1 MKRIVLS
8 LALALAAVFSLS
20 PAVRGNMAAPA
31 YADVGSSITFPQNQ
45 AVAVLSEIL
54 DITVHGAKA
63 EISATYHLKNT
74 TGNPVST
81 PAMFLS
87 PNIEDSGTAVVVNS
101 REAPFTVESYG
112 LNYSTT
118 IETDQWQYIV
128 LTEDPE
134 ITGEQTVD
142 AITFTMDF
150 APEEEYDVMVS
161 YTYRL
166 GGYPDLDFN
175 AKRGEIVYYLTPAAM
190 WKDFGQLTINV
201 YLDEDMPVITSSN
214 LDFEKVG
221 KRTYQHVSD
230 TLPEEDLRITIDEN
244 WMQNISSTL
253 RSPYLGMYLS
263 MASCFCIPV
272 ILLITVLLL
281 VRRYRKN
288 RGR

>member
-8 LALALAAVFSLS
+8 LALALVSAFSLS
-20 PAVRGNMAAPA
+20 PAVWGNMAAPA
-31 YADVGSSITFPQNQ
+31 DADVGSSITFPQNQ

-263 MASCFCIPV
+263 MAACFCIPV

>member
-1 MKRIVLS
+1 
-8 LALALAAVFSLS
+8 
-20 PAVRGNMAAPA
+20 
-31 YADVGSSITFPQNQ
+31 
-45 AVAVLSEIL
+45 
-54 DITVHGAKA
+54 
-63 EISATYHLKNT
+63 
-74 TGNPVST
+74 
-81 PAMFLS
+81 
-87 PNIEDSGTAVVVNS
+87 
-101 REAPFTVESYG
+101 
-112 LNYSTT
+112 
-118 IETDQWQYIV
+118 
-128 LTEDPE
+128 
-134 ITGEQTVD
+134 
-142 AITFTMDF
+142 
-150 APEEEYDVMVS
+150 MVS

-190 WKDFGQLTINV
+190 WKDFRQLTINV

>member
-8 LALALAAVFSLS
+8 LALALLTALAL
-20 PAVRGNMAAPA
+20 PRTAWGNMAAPA
-31 YADVGSSITFPQNQ
+31 YADVGSSITFQQNQ
-45 AVAVLSEIL
+45 AIAVLSEIL

-63 EISATYHLKNT
+63 EITATYHMKNT
-74 TGNPVST
+74 TDNPVST
-81 PAMFLS
+81 RTMFLS
-87 PNIEDSGTAVVVNS
+87 PKIEDSGTAVAVNGQ
-101 REAPFTVESYG
+101 ETPFTVESYG
-112 LNYSTT
+112 LNYSTEV
-118 IETDQWQYIV
+118 ETDQWQYVV
-128 LTEDPE
+128 LTEDAE
-134 ITGEQTVD
+134 IAGEQTVD
-142 AITFTMDF
+142 TVAFTMDF
-150 APEEEYDVMVS
+150 APEEEYDVTVS

-201 YLDEDMPVITSSN
+201 YLDEDMPVITSSSLN
-214 LDFEKVG
+214 FEKVG
-221 KRTYQHVSD
+221 KRTYQYVSD

-263 MASCFCIPV
+263 MAACLFLP
-272 ILLITVLLL
+272 VLLL
-281 VRRYRKN
+281 IAVLLLLRRYRKK